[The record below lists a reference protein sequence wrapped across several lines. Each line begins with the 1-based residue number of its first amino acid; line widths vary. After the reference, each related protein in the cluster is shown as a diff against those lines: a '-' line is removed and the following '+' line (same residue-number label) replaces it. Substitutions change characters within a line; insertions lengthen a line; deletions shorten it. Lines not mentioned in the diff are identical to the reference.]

1 MKNITNDKV
10 TEYICQY
17 YHPVN
22 EDLAH
27 LREIGERD
35 NVPIILKET
44 EMILTTL
51 LNLKRPA
58 KILEIGTAIG
68 YSSIYFATICPEAE
82 IYTIEKNEQML
93 QAARHN
99 IAESGFEGRIHSLFG
114 DGQEQIEKL
123 ASQGIDGF
131 DFVFIDAAKS
141 HYRRFFDAALSVS
154 APDAILVS
162 DNVLQRG
169 MTVADEYDTHGKHKT
184 NSRNMREFVE
194 YICNDSS
201 MHTSL
206 MSIGDGLAISTLRGD
221 YEE

>member
-17 YHPVN
+17 YHPVD
-22 EDLAH
+22 EELAH

-44 EMILTTL
+44 ELILTTL
-51 LNLKRPA
+51 LNLKKPA

-68 YSSIYFATICPEAE
+68 YSSIYFATMCPEAE

-99 IAESGFEGRIHSLFG
+99 IKEAGLEHRIHSLYG
-114 DGQEQIEKL
+114 DGQEQIDKL
-123 ASQGIDGF
+123 RDQGICDF

-154 APDAILVS
+154 TPDAILVS

-194 YICNDSS
+194 YICNDPS

-221 YEE
+221 YEK

>member
-17 YHPVN
+17 YHPEN
-22 EDLAH
+22 DELAH

-51 LNLKRPA
+51 LNLKKPT

-68 YSSIYFATICPEAE
+68 YSSIYFATMCPEAE

-99 IAESGFEGRIHSLFG
+99 IKEAGLDNRIHSLYG
-114 DGQEQIEKL
+114 DGQEQIDKL
-123 ASQGIDGF
+123 RDQGICDF

-154 APDAILVS
+154 TPDAILVS

-194 YICNDSS
+194 YICNDPS

-221 YEE
+221 YEK

>member
-17 YHPVN
+17 YHPVD
-22 EDLAH
+22 EELAH

-44 EMILTTL
+44 ELILTTL
-51 LNLKRPA
+51 LNLKKPA

-68 YSSIYFATICPEAE
+68 YSSIYFATMCPEAE

-99 IAESGFEGRIHSLFG
+99 IKEAGLDNRIHYLYG
-114 DGQEQIEKL
+114 DGQEQIDKL
-123 ASQGIDGF
+123 RDQGICDF

-154 APDAILVS
+154 TPDAILVS

-194 YICNDSS
+194 YICNDPS

-221 YEE
+221 YEK

>member
-17 YHPVN
+17 YHPEN
-22 EDLAH
+22 GELAH

-51 LNLKRPA
+51 LNLKKPT

-68 YSSIYFATICPEAE
+68 YSSIYFATMCPEAE

-99 IAESGFEGRIHSLFG
+99 IKEAGLDNRIHSLYG
-114 DGQEQIEKL
+114 DGQEQIDKL
-123 ASQGIDGF
+123 RDQGICDF

-154 APDAILVS
+154 TPDAILVS

-194 YICNDSS
+194 YICNDPS

-221 YEE
+221 YEK

>member
-10 TEYICQY
+10 TDYICQY
-17 YHPVN
+17 YRPITP
-22 EDLAH
+22 DLAQ
-27 LREIGERD
+27 LREIGEKD
-35 NVPIILKET
+35 NIPIILKET
-44 EMILTTL
+44 EMMLSTILH
-51 LNLKRPA
+51 LKRPT

-68 YSSIYFATICPEAE
+68 YSSIYFATICPDAE
-82 IYTIEKNEQML
+82 VYTIEKNEQML

-99 IAESGFEGRIHSLFG
+99 IAEAGLGDRIYSLFG
-114 DGQEQIEKL
+114 DGQEQIHKL
-123 ASQGIDGF
+123 ASKGITGF

-154 APDAILVS
+154 VPGAILVS

-184 NSRNMREFVE
+184 NSRNMREYVA
-194 YICNDSS
+194 YICTDSLLQ
-201 MHTSL
+201 TSL
-206 MSIGDGLAISTLRGD
+206 MSIGDGLAITTYRGD